1 MSAVLVLTVLCY
13 EIYSLSTPKVKTQT
27 AIAATHKDS
36 ISTKMFAVRDESLIS
51 GSSVSG
57 TLVSV
62 VDDGERVAGGQAIAA
77 AFANDAAAADYVELE
92 RLKDELKRY
101 ENLNSQ
107 QNLMTLD
114 VSKINSDA
122 DLLFYDMLDTVR
134 SGELGALNDAAERF
148 SDKLTAKQI
157 LVNGNIDFSE
167 QISSLTSRIQNLK
180 SGIGNISYIK
190 ADDTGYYVSSADGYE
205 GVLDVS
211 KITQLKSSD
220 VKAALS
226 AKPASVSSDNI
237 GKLIHGYNWYFV
249 CVVSLSDALKL
260 DTGDSVNLLC
270 DNVSRGYISA
280 TVHHKSEEEN
290 GEVVL
295 AFVSNIMDEDISRLR
310 IEDVQI
316 IVSETDGLRVSKD
329 AVRVV
334 DGVQGVYV
342 LTGNI
347 VAFKRLDV
355 IYTGDD
361 YVISKKIYDT
371 VKDDNNIPY
380 VKLYDEVIVEG
391 KDLSDGKIIN

>member
-167 QISSLTSRIQNLK
+167 QITSLTSRIQNLK

-226 AKPASVSSDNI
+226 AKPTSVSSDNI

-249 CVVSLSDALKL
+249 CAVSLSDALKL

>member
-134 SGELGALNDAAERF
+134 SGELDALNYAAERF

-167 QISSLTSRIQNLK
+167 QIASLTSRIQNLK

-205 GVLDVS
+205 GIIDFS

-280 TVHHKSEEEN
+280 TVHHKGEEEN

-295 AFVSNIMDEDISRLR
+295 VFVSNIMDEDISRLR

-347 VAFKRLDV
+347 VTFKRLDV

>member
-36 ISTKMFAVRDESLIS
+36 ISTKMFAVRDESLVS

-62 VDDGERVAGGQAIAA
+62 VGDGERVAGGQAIAA

-134 SGELGALNDAAERF
+134 SGELGALNYAAERF

-167 QISSLTSRIQNLK
+167 QIASLTSRIQNLK

-205 GVLDVS
+205 GILDFS

-280 TVHHKSEEEN
+280 TVHHKGEEEN

-295 AFVSNIMDEDISRLR
+295 VFVSNIMDEDISRLR

-347 VAFKRLDV
+347 VTFKRLDV

>member
-167 QISSLTSRIQNLK
+167 QIASLTSRIQNLK
-180 SGIGNISYIK
+180 SGVGNISYIK

-226 AKPASVSSDNI
+226 AKPTSVSSDNI

-270 DNVSRGYISA
+270 DNISRGYISA

-295 AFVSNIMDEDISRLR
+295 AFVSNIMYEDISRLR

-347 VAFKRLDV
+347 VTFKRLDV

>member
-77 AFANDAAAADYVELE
+77 AFANDAAAAVYVELE

-101 ENLNSQ
+101 ENLQ

-167 QISSLTSRIQNLK
+167 QIASLTSRIQNLK

-220 VKAALS
+220 
-226 AKPASVSSDNI
+226 
-237 GKLIHGYNWYFV
+237 
-249 CVVSLSDALKL
+249 
-260 DTGDSVNLLC
+260 
-270 DNVSRGYISA
+270 
-280 TVHHKSEEEN
+280 E
-290 GEVVL
+290 
-295 AFVSNIMDEDISRLR
+295 DEL
-310 IEDVQI
+310 
-316 IVSETDGLRVSKD
+316 
-329 AVRVV
+329 
-334 DGVQGVYV
+334 
-342 LTGNI
+342 
-347 VAFKRLDV
+347 
-355 IYTGDD
+355 
-361 YVISKKIYDT
+361 
-371 VKDDNNIPY
+371 
-380 VKLYDEVIVEG
+380 
-391 KDLSDGKIIN
+391 

>member
-1 MSAVLVLTVLCY
+1 MCA
-13 EIYSLSTPKVKTQT
+13 
-27 AIAATHKDS
+27 
-36 ISTKMFAVRDESLIS
+36 
-51 GSSVSG
+51 
-57 TLVSV
+57 
-62 VDDGERVAGGQAIAA
+62 
-77 AFANDAAAADYVELE
+77 
-92 RLKDELKRY
+92 
-101 ENLNSQ
+101 
-107 QNLMTLD
+107 
-114 VSKINSDA
+114 
-122 DLLFYDMLDTVR
+122 
-134 SGELGALNDAAERF
+134 
-148 SDKLTAKQI
+148 
-157 LVNGNIDFSE
+157 
-167 QISSLTSRIQNLK
+167 
-180 SGIGNISYIK
+180 
-190 ADDTGYYVSSADGYE
+190 
-205 GVLDVS
+205 
-211 KITQLKSSD
+211 
-220 VKAALS
+220 
-226 AKPASVSSDNI
+226 
-237 GKLIHGYNWYFV
+237 
-249 CVVSLSDALKL
+249 VSLSDALKL

-270 DNVSRGYISA
+270 DNVSHGYISA

-347 VAFKRLDV
+347 VTFKRLDV

>member
-27 AIAATHKDS
+27 AIAATHKNS
-36 ISTKMFAVRDESLIS
+36 ISTKMFAVRDESLVS

-62 VDDGERVAGGQAIAA
+62 VGDGERVAGGQAIAA

-134 SGELGALNDAAERF
+134 SGELGALNYAAERF
-148 SDKLTAKQI
+148 SDKLTAKQS

-167 QISSLTSRIQNLK
+167 QIASLTSRIQNLK

-205 GVLDVS
+205 GILDFS

-280 TVHHKSEEEN
+280 TVHHKGEEEN

-295 AFVSNIMDEDISRLR
+295 VFVSNIMDEDISRLR

-347 VAFKRLDV
+347 VTFKRLDV

>member
-167 QISSLTSRIQNLK
+167 QIASLTSRIQNLK
-180 SGIGNISYIK
+180 SGVGNISYIK

-280 TVHHKSEEEN
+280 TVHHKGEEEN
-290 GEVVL
+290 GEVV
-295 AFVSNIMDEDISRLR
+295 FSFCFEYN
-310 IEDVQI
+310 
-316 IVSETDGLRVSKD
+316 G
-329 AVRVV
+329 
-334 DGVQGVYV
+334 
-342 LTGNI
+342 
-347 VAFKRLDV
+347 
-355 IYTGDD
+355 
-361 YVISKKIYDT
+361 
-371 VKDDNNIPY
+371 
-380 VKLYDEVIVEG
+380 
-391 KDLSDGKIIN
+391 

>member
-36 ISTKMFAVRDESLIS
+36 ISTKMVAVRDESLVS
-51 GSSVSG
+51 GSSVSV

-62 VDDGERVAGGQAIAA
+62 VGDGERVAGGQAIAA

-134 SGELGALNDAAERF
+134 SGELGVLNYAAERF

-167 QISSLTSRIQNLK
+167 QIASLTSRIQNLK

-205 GVLDVS
+205 GILDFS

-280 TVHHKSEEEN
+280 TVHHKGEEEN

-295 AFVSNIMDEDISRLR
+295 VFVSNIMDEDISRLR

-347 VAFKRLDV
+347 VTFKRLDV

>member
-220 VKAALS
+220 VKSAFS

-237 GKLIHGYNWYFV
+237 GKLIHGYSWYFV
-249 CVVSLSDALKL
+249 CAVSLSDALKL

-347 VAFKRLDV
+347 VTFKRLDV

>member
-122 DLLFYDMLDTVR
+122 DLLFYDMLDTVK

-167 QISSLTSRIQNLK
+167 QIASLTSRIQNLK
-180 SGIGNISYIK
+180 SGMGNISYIK

-205 GVLDVS
+205 GILDFS

-249 CVVSLSDALKL
+249 CVVSLSDTLKL

-280 TVHHKSEEEN
+280 TVHHKGEEDN

-295 AFVSNIMDEDISRLR
+295 VFVSNIMDEDISRLR

-316 IVSETDGLRVSKD
+316 VVSETDGLRVSKD

-347 VAFKRLDV
+347 VTFKRLDV